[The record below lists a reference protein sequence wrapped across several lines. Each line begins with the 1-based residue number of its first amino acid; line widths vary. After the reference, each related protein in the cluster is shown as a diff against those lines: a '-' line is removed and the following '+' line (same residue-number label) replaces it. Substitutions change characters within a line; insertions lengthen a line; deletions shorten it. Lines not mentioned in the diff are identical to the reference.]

1 LAFNICPTSIA
12 PHLLVEVPDGALSLH
27 AINSNTATI
36 RPPWHKKSAWRVNP
50 WLALACAGDAAISD
64 PPLAGFRVL
73 DLTNVLAGPFCAYQL
88 ALLGAEVIKVE
99 RPDGGDLARQLGAD
113 DALNAAGMGASFLAQ
128 NAGKRSIT
136 VDLKQ
141 AEGRAVLE
149 RLLATADVLVENF
162 RPGVMARLG
171 LGHAALE
178 ERHPRLVYA
187 AISGFG
193 QDGPLR
199 DKPAYDQIV
208 QGLSGLMSVTGDAS
222 SAPLR
227 AGTPIADTVGG
238 LVAAFAI
245 TAALLR
251 RERHGRGAMV
261 DVAMLDSLLTT
272 MGWVVSNYLIAGQAP
287 RPMGNDNMTASPS
300 GAFRTSAGLLNIAA
314 NQQVQFER
322 LCAVVG
328 LPELV
333 SDPRFARRAARKAHR
348 AALTAL
354 LEQALAA
361 RPAAEWAALLTAA
374 GVPAGEV
381 LTVPEVL
388 DHPQIAAR
396 KLLNEL
402 PAPEGLERSI
412 AVLNAGFRL
421 DGAPLAVDRP
431 PPALGQDTDAL
442 LAELGYGEAEIAA
455 LRACGAV

>member
-1 LAFNICPTSIA
+1 MLLGERGTPAEGPAITS
-12 PHLLVEVPDGALSLH
+12 
-27 AINSNTATI
+27 
-36 RPPWHKKSAWRVNP
+36 
-50 WLALACAGDAAISD
+50 

-88 ALLGAEVIKVE
+88 ALLGADVIKVE
-99 RPDGGDLARQLGAD
+99 RPGGGDLARRLGAD

-136 VDLKQ
+136 IDLKQ
-141 AEGRAVLE
+141 PAGRTVLL

-171 LGHAALE
+171 LGCEALAA
-178 ERHPRLVYA
+178 RHPRLVYA

-193 QDGPLR
+193 QDGPLAG
-199 DKPAYDQIV
+199 KPAYDQIV
-208 QGLSGLMSVTGDAS
+208 QGLSGLMSVTGDAA

-272 MGWVVSNYLIAGQAP
+272 MGWVVSNYLIAGQVP
-287 RPMGNDNMTASPS
+287 RPLGNDNMTASPS
-300 GAFRTSAGLLNIAA
+300 GAFRTADGLLNIAA

-328 LPELV
+328 QPELV
-333 SDPRFARRAARKAHR
+333 ADARFARREARKEHR
-348 AALTAL
+348 GALTAL

-361 RPAAEWAALLTAA
+361 RPAMEWAALLTAA

-381 LTVPEVL
+381 LSVPEVL
-388 DHPQIAAR
+388 AHPQIAAR
-396 KLLNEL
+396 ELLHEL
-402 PAPEGLERSI
+402 PAPEGLDHAI
-412 AVLNAGFRL
+412 TVLNAGFRL
-421 DGAPLAVDRP
+421 DDAALAVDRRP
-431 PPALGQDTDAL
+431 PSLGQDTDAL
-442 LAELGYGEAEIAA
+442 LAELGYDAAETAG
-455 LRACGAV
+455 LHACGAV

>member
-1 LAFNICPTSIA
+1 LNSGPNVAWQEGIDPEGTAIA
-12 PHLLVEVPDGALSLH
+12 S
-27 AINSNTATI
+27 
-36 RPPWHKKSAWRVNP
+36 
-50 WLALACAGDAAISD
+50 
-64 PPLAGFRVL
+64 PPLAGIRVL

-88 ALLGAEVIKVE
+88 ALLGADVIKVE
-99 RPDGGDLARQLGAD
+99 RPGGGDLARQLGAD

-136 VDLKQ
+136 IDLKQ
-141 AEGRAVLE
+141 PAGRAVFL

-171 LGHAALE
+171 LGYEALR

-193 QDGPLR
+193 QSGPLA

-208 QGLSGLMSVTGDAS
+208 QGLSGFMSVTGDAS

-251 RERHGRGAMV
+251 RERDGKGAFI
-261 DVAMLDSLLTT
+261 DVAMLDSLITT
-272 MGWVVSNYLIAGQAP
+272 MGWVVSNTLIAGQAP

-300 GAFRTSAGLLNIAA
+300 GAFRTGDGLLNIAA

-328 LPELV
+328 RPELTA
-333 SDPRFARRAARKAHR
+333 DPRFAGREARKAHR
-348 AALTAL
+348 SALTAV

-361 RPAAEWAALLTAA
+361 RPATEWAALLTAA

-381 LTVPEVL
+381 LSVPEVL
-388 DHPQIAAR
+388 AHPQIAAR
-396 KLLNEL
+396 ELLHDL
-402 PAPEGLERSI
+402 PAPEGLDRPI
-412 AVLNAGFRL
+412 TVLNAGFRL
-421 DGAPLAVDRP
+421 DDAALAVDRP
-431 PPALGQDTDAL
+431 PPTLGQDTDAL
-442 LAELGYGEAEIAA
+442 LAELGYDPAEIAV
-455 LRACGAV
+455 LRARGDV

>member
-1 LAFNICPTSIA
+1 
-12 PHLLVEVPDGALSLH
+12 V
-27 AINSNTATI
+27 
-36 RPPWHKKSAWRVNP
+36 
-50 WLALACAGDAAISD
+50 
-64 PPLAGFRVL
+64 
-73 DLTNVLAGPFCAYQL
+73 
-88 ALLGAEVIKVE
+88 
-99 RPDGGDLARQLGAD
+99 
-113 DALNAAGMGASFLAQ
+113 
-128 NAGKRSIT
+128 
-136 VDLKQ
+136 
-141 AEGRAVLE
+141 
-149 RLLATADVLVENF
+149 
-162 RPGVMARLG
+162 
-171 LGHAALE
+171 
-178 ERHPRLVYA
+178 
-187 AISGFG
+187 
-193 QDGPLR
+193 
-199 DKPAYDQIV
+199 
-208 QGLSGLMSVTGDAS
+208 
-222 SAPLR
+222 
-227 AGTPIADTVGG
+227 GTPIADTVGG
-238 LVAAFAI
+238 LVAALAI
-245 TAALLR
+245 TAALLGR
-251 RERHGRGAMV
+251 QRHGRGGMV

-300 GAFRTSAGLLNIAA
+300 GAFGTSAGLLNIAA

-328 LPELV
+328 RPELV
-333 SDPRFARRAARKAHR
+333 ADPRFARRAARKAHR

-388 DHPQIAAR
+388 NHPQIAAR
-396 KLLNEL
+396 ELLNEL